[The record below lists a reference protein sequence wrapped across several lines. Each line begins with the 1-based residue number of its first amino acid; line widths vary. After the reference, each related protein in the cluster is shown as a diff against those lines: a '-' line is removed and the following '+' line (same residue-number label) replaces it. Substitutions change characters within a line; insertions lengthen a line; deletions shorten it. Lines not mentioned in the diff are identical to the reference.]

1 MATAMTTPQALR
13 VMGVWVRRADALLAQ
28 GGFANAARAV
38 AEERERAEATERDL
52 AALDLHHTALPDAC

>member
-1 MATAMTTPQALR
+1 MATPTTTPQALR

-38 AEERERAEATERDL
+38 AEERERAQATERDL
-52 AALDLHHTALPDAC
+52 AALDLGQRPLPNAG